1 MEWLIG
7 ERDIAGLGTE
17 CIDVELGWKTRNAV
31 KLQLA
36 AANRVSLVQLAN
48 LAQLPP
54 AGIEITVAPLKLAG
68 GSGGPARVFAVSG
81 VRGGGG
87 GGRNDGQRHGSHRE
101 GPNRAQRYL
110 FTTGNMSIVKMVML
124 VKFENLTLRL
134 D

>member
-54 AGIEITVAPLKLAG
+54 AGIEVTVAPLKLGG

-81 VRGGGG
+81 VRGGS

-101 GPNRAQRYL
+101 ETQLSSKL
-110 FTTGNMSIVKMVML
+110 FVV
-124 VKFENLTLRL
+124 
-134 D
+134 